1 MQIVTT
7 REFRAYQRK
16 YFELAE
22 HEAVFVARPNARPI
36 VISVA
41 SDDEY
46 LSNEELQ
53 SIQRGMEDIRDGR
66 THKMMPEESLEQFM
80 NRIEACTK

>member
-7 REFRAYQRK
+7 REFRANQRK

-22 HEAVFVARPNARPI
+22 HEAVFVARRNARPI
-36 VISVA
+36 VISVV

-53 SIQRGMEDIRDGR
+53 SIQRGMEDVRDGR
-66 THKMMPEESLEQFM
+66 THKMMPGESLEQFM

>member
-7 REFRAYQRK
+7 REFRANQRK
-16 YFELAE
+16 YFEMAE
-22 HEAVFVARPNARPI
+22 HEAVFVARRNARPI

-53 SIQRGMEDIRDGR
+53 SIQRGMEDVRNGR
-66 THKMMPEESLEQFM
+66 TRKMMPGESLDEFLD
-80 NRIEACTK
+80 RLEVCTK

>member
-7 REFRAYQRK
+7 REFRANQRK

-53 SIQRGMEDIRDGR
+53 SIERGMEDIRDGR
-66 THKMMPEESLEQFM
+66 THKMTPEVSLEQFR